1 MRLNKFQVL
10 QQRQQM
16 QMQEKDDQER
26 YKQPPIELD
35 KKQSKILETLKQIPQ
50 FMDTP
55 PAEISQQQPQE
66 TQFLPPQ
73 SINFQRPLS
82 SPQVEKMNNQN
93 NQQFLQQE
101 QNMDPRG
108 NLGEIKLF
116 KKIDLN
122 NNSENGRN
130 VNRLGGKSGKQMLQ
144 REQQLAEDLESRRE
158 NFMKHQKN
166 QKHTSFDSNSENLN
180 NMLMNKNMLLDG
192 IQRQFAQ
199 EQGDMVGIL
208 QIF

>member
-26 YKQPPIELD
+26 YKQQPIELD

-50 FMDTP
+50 FIDP
-55 PAEISQQQPQE
+55 PPVETHQQPQE
-66 TQFLPPQ
+66 TEFLAPQ
-73 SINFQRPLS
+73 NMNFQRPINA
-82 SPQVEKMNNQN
+82 PQAEKLN

-116 KKIDLN
+116 KKVDLN

-130 VNRLGGKSGKQMLQ
+130 VNRLGATSGKKMLQ
-144 REQQLAEDLESRRE
+144 REQQLAENMESRRE

-166 QKHTSFDSNSENLN
+166 QKHTSFDANSENLN

-199 EQGDMVGIL
+199 EQGDLVGIY
-208 QIF
+208 